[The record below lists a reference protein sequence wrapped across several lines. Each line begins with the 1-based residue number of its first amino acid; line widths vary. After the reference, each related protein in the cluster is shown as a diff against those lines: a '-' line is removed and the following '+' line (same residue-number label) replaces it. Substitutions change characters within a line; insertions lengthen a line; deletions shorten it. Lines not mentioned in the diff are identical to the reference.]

1 MERMEVGSVVEVTA
15 GKEKGSIF
23 VVVKDFNIRQ
33 VWIADGRHRKL
44 GNPRKKGIK
53 HLKRIGQLE
62 ALPARDRLLWESLSS
77 YRGS

>member
-1 MERMEVGSVVEVTA
+1 MEVGSVVEVTA

-53 HLKRIGQLE
+53 HLKRIGQLAE
-62 ALPARDRLLWESLSS
+62 LPHRDALLWKSLSS

>member
-23 VVVKDFNIRQ
+23 VVVKDFNTRQ
-33 VWIADGRHRKL
+33 VGIADGRHRKIA
-44 GNPRKKGIK
+44 NPRKKGVK
-53 HLKRIGQLE
+53 HLKRIGKLE